1 MQLTIILGIFAI
13 ANILLSFLYV
23 WYIIT
28 TLGANAV
35 TDAYFAAMV
44 IPQLVLA
51 VVSDSLTHVLVPLLS
66 NRKGVGFSRESWS
79 FFQGVGLLFGGA
91 AIILSVSAPIWV
103 PWIFPGFDKAGVLL
117 TVSLLRIQLIGMVFS
132 GLTAV
137 LWSAYHAQQRFIW
150 CELSPLIAL
159 FGGFAFLLWGLPRF
173 GITAAAW
180 AMVLK
185 LVLQSLLLIP
195 VLGPYHAP
203 AWKSKEVKEAWR
215 RIHPLLLG
223 TTYYKTDQLVDR
235 FLLSMAPVG
244 SITLLHLAA
253 QIYSAGN
260 TILNRAIAAPMV
272 PMLAQ
277 KAHTGQ
283 WPAFIRIF
291 KQRLTLIVW
300 ITGLTFLAIILFG
313 KPVLSLLFAWRRFTA
328 SEVSLLWLILT
339 GFAGVWIGGALGQI
353 LAPSFYAKG
362 NTTTPTK
369 IGIFGFSLGLLFKF
383 SGFYLWGIIGV
394 AIGTSLYYL
403 LNAGLLYL
411 FLTKE
416 MHAEEGIKAN
426 VEGVTSA

>member
-1 MQLTIILGIFAI
+1 MRLTIILGIFAI
-13 ANILLSFLYV
+13 VNILLSFLYV

-28 TLGANAV
+28 TLGASAV
-35 TDAYFAAMV
+35 TDAFFAAIV

-51 VVSDSLTHVLVPLLS
+51 VVSDSLTHVLVPLLA
-66 NRKGVGFSRESWS
+66 NRKGAGFFREAWS

-91 AIILSVSAPIWV
+91 AIILSVSASIWV

-117 TVSLLRIQLIGMVFS
+117 TTSLLRIQLIGMVFS
-132 GLTAV
+132 ALTAV

-150 CELSPLIAL
+150 CELSPILAL

-185 LVLQSLLLIP
+185 LALQSLLLIP
-195 VLGPYHAP
+195 VLGPYHIP

-260 TILNRAIAAPMV
+260 TILNRAIGAPMV

-277 KAHTGQ
+277 KAQTRE

-291 KQRLTLIVW
+291 KKRLILILW
-300 ITGLTFLAIILFG
+300 ITGLTLLAILLFG
-313 KPVLSLLFAWRRFTA
+313 KPVLSLVFAWRRFTA
-328 SEVSLLWLILT
+328 SEVSLLWLILI
-339 GFAGVWIGGALGQI
+339 GFAGVWIGGALGQV

-383 SGFYLWGIIGV
+383 SGFYLWGVVGV

-403 LNAGLLYL
+403 LNSGLLYL
-411 FLTKE
+411 FLNKE

-426 VEGVTSA
+426 VEGATSA